1 MGAALVGDLIKDS
14 SGKPVVI
21 DLPQRPTEQERAGEL
36 KALVS
41 EEMRAVL
48 DLMDQAA
55 REGFKVQ
62 WNIGLDMYGR
72 HQLVDLHLIKR
83 F

>member
-1 MGAALVGDLIKDS
+1 MMTDDNDKIVPLQTQ
-14 SGKPVVI
+14 PR
-21 DLPQRPTEQERAGEL
+21 PQTEKERAAEITAMVAGL
-36 KALVS
+36 
-41 EEMRAVL
+41 MRPML

-62 WNIGLDMYGR
+62 WQMGLDMYGR
-72 HQLVDLHLIKR
+72 HQLIDLHLIKR